1 MKTKP
6 AAPGDVYWLQ
16 HDALDDQPQIA
27 HPQVVVGVDGDTV
40 TVCALT
46 TNMRKV
52 SMPGNVLLD
61 VGEGGLVKRSIVEVS
76 KVAVIPAARLGAY
89 VGTVSARRVEQ
100 IRAGARFVEG
110 TFLPPSAE

>member
-1 MKTKP
+1 MP
-6 AAPGDVYWLQ
+6 PNVGDVYWLH
-16 HDALDDQPQIA
+16 HDALDDQPRIA

-61 VGEGGLVKRSIVEVS
+61 AGEGGLSKRSIVEVS
-76 KVAVIPAARLGAY
+76 KTAVVPVSRLAEY
-89 VGTVSARRVEQ
+89 VGALSARRVEQ
-100 IRAGARFVEG
+100 IRAGIRFVAVSFRE
-110 TFLPPSAE
+110 